1 MVVHRVDGVV
11 LVQRQVNRV
20 AVAVGK
26 DDAVGGFAGGEDDF
40 FDAELGGSIQRVDA
54 ELAQ

>member
-20 AVAVGK
+20 AVGVGK
-26 DDAVGGFAGGEDDF
+26 DDAAGGFAGGEADF
-40 FDAELGGSIQRVDA
+40 FDAELGGSLQRVDA